1 MRTYAVST
9 LFLVFVLLTGACAGR
24 QARTA
29 SIPAPPRAEIPAS
42 VTDPAVLAASPD
54 ADQAPIVE
62 PAAVVEPAPVT
73 VTEEPALT
81 TQQMI
86 DKYVAEEIAAHNA
99 ANRAAAEKLHRIHV
113 PETLPNNDEIVAA
126 LGVDPSHMR
135 RVRRETG
142 NELAEA
148 LAVVYEEARRSEPDA
163 RPSKTVAVASVKPR
177 PKPKAPQAAEDDG
190 REAAVGQL
198 ASAPPPAFVPSIA
211 APTTPSVL
219 PAPRAADAPAQAG
232 ETVPIFVPDRASVE
246 ESRGYWSRLMLAAL
260 AAGCI
265 GILFG
270 FVSGFRQRRA
280 LRAAAALDAERPD
293 GIYIEEVVAGRVVSR
308 IFHATSQQLRSEP
321 EAHEQEAA
329 MMDAVEKTWQ
339 DEGDAMDGED
349 PRALEDTHDKF
360 DISDTPIENEEVP
373 SQPPPTPAQ
382 DDSPRIASGS
392 GQMISSSD
400 DVLSVSGVAH
410 VPDPPQEPRS
420 EPEAPAKVII
430 FEDDSS
436 NPAAVQAAPTAP
448 N

>member
-42 VTDPAVLAASPD
+42 VTDPAAVAASPD
-54 ADQAPIVE
+54 AVEAPIVE
-62 PAAVVEPAPVT
+62 PVVVETAPVT
-73 VTEEPALT
+73 ATEEPALT

-113 PETLPNNDEIVAA
+113 PETLPHNDEIVAA
-126 LGVDPSHMR
+126 LGSDPSRMR

-142 NELAEA
+142 NELAQA
-148 LAVVYEEARRSEPDA
+148 LADVYEEARRSEPDA
-163 RPSKTVAVASVKPR
+163 RPSKTSAVAYVKPR
-177 PKPKAPQAAEDDG
+177 PKPKAAHAAEDDG
-190 REAAVGQL
+190 REAAVGRL
-198 ASAPPPAFVPSIA
+198 AIQPPSAITPSIA
-211 APTTPSVL
+211 APSVQ
-219 PAPRAADAPAQAG
+219 PAPRAAADAPASAG
-232 ETVPIFVPDRASVE
+232 ENLPIFVPDRAAVE
-246 ESRGYWSRLMLAAL
+246 ESRGYWGRLLLAAL
-260 AAGCI
+260 AAGLI
-265 GILFG
+265 GVLFG
-270 FVSGFRQRRA
+270 LLSGIRQRRA
-280 LRAAAALDAERPD
+280 LRAAEASDAVRPD
-293 GIYIEEVVAGRVVSR
+293 GVYIEEVVAGRVVSR
-308 IFHATSQQLRSEP
+308 IFHAAPPQQLRSEP
-321 EAHEQEAA
+321 EAHEQAA
-329 MMDAVEKTWQ
+329 MMDEMEKTWQ

-349 PRALEDTHDKF
+349 ARAIEDTHDRF
-360 DISDTPIENEEVP
+360 DVSDTPIENEEVP

-382 DDSPRIASGS
+382 DDSPRFASGS

-400 DVLSVSGVAH
+400 DVLTVSGVAH

-436 NPAAVQAAPTAP
+436 NAAAAMAAPTAP